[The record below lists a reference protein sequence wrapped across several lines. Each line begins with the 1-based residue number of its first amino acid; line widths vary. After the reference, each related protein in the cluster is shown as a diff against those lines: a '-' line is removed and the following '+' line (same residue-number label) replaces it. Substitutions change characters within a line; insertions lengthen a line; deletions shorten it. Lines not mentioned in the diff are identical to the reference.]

1 MTDKEKKRKVAAA
14 QEQADQDKSV
24 GGRNAAAA
32 SKSGDRAGELMSIKS
47 DGEGVIQIANDVV
60 SSIAGL
66 AVMEIEGVARLTGNI
81 TRELIT
87 KLGRKSLSK
96 GIRLNFSGN
105 EITVD
110 VSIEVKFGYNIVE
123 VSKNVQDRVKTNVN
137 TMTGLKVSTVNVRV
151 SGIDMDADDK

>member
-1 MTDKEKKRKVAAA
+1 MADKEKRSKAAA
-14 QEQADQDKSV
+14 DAEHDKTA
-24 GGRNAAAA
+24 GGRNVAANTRT
-32 SKSGDRAGELMSIKS
+32 GDKADDLMSIKA

-66 AVMEIEGVARLTGNI
+66 AVMEIDGVARLTGNI

-105 EITVD
+105 ELSVD

-123 VSKNVQDRVKTNVN
+123 VSKSVQDRVKTNVN

-151 SGIDMDADDK
+151 SGIDMDAEEK

>member
-1 MTDKEKKRKVAAA
+1 MTDKEKKIKSAAA
-14 QEQADQDKSV
+14 EQDK
-24 GGRNAAAA
+24 AA
-32 SKSGDRAGELMSIKS
+32 GNRAEDLMSIKA

-66 AVMEIEGVARLTGNI
+66 AVMEIDGVARLTGNI
-81 TRELIT
+81 TRELVT

-105 EITVD
+105 ELSVD

-151 SGIDMDADDK
+151 SGIDLDADTK